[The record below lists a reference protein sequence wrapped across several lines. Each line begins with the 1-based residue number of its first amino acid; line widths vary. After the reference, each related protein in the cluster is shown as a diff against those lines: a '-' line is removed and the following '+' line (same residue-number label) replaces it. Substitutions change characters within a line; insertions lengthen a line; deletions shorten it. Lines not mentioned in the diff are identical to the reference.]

1 MSVFTV
7 ALVGADGAGKST
19 IGRRLESVLPFRTKY
34 LYMGD
39 NLETANHALFTT
51 RLIRWLRQPK
61 TSEIRRGPPDPARH
75 DALPSGWG
83 ARMYAVARSVFR
95 LCNRVCEEGFRQIIA
110 WSYLWRGYLVVYDR
124 HFFAD
129 YYAYDIAPGDGRRS
143 LSRRIHGW
151 FLRWLY
157 PRPNLVVC
165 LDAPPEVL
173 LARKGEGTP
182 ELLER
187 RRREYLA
194 LEDHVEAFE
203 VVDASRPAD
212 EVLAHVVGAIRR
224 FHDRLGLAWE
234 TA

>member
-19 IGRRLESVLPFRTKY
+19 IGRRLEGVLPFRTKY

-51 RLIRWLRQPK
+51 RLIRRLRQPK
-61 TSEIRRGPPDPARH
+61 PSEIRHGPPDPAPH
-75 DALPSGWG
+75 DGLPSGWR
-83 ARMYAVARSVFR
+83 ARTYAAARSVFR
-95 LCNRVCEEGFRQIIA
+95 LCNRLGEEWFRQIIA
-110 WSYLWRGYLVVYDR
+110 WSYLWRGYLVIYDR

-129 YYAYDIAPGDGRRS
+129 YYAHDIAPGDRRRP
-143 LSRRIHGW
+143 LSGRIHGW
-151 FLRWLY
+151 LLRWLY
-157 PRPNLVVC
+157 PRPDLVVC
-165 LDAPPEVL
+165 LDAPPDVL
-173 LARKGEGTP
+173 MARKGEGTP
-182 ELLER
+182 EMLER
-187 RRREYLA
+187 RRREYFA

-212 EVLAHVVGAIRR
+212 EVLEHVVGAIRR

-234 TA
+234 AA